1 MWEQALISLE
11 AGHHPRNYSGNGNI
25 SGPKLMDLNWNEA
38 ILKVLETS
46 DEPLHYKNIAEEI
59 EKNGY
64 RENLGATPA
73 NTVNSIINT
82 SINQG
87 GDTPYVRTV
96 RGFYTLKTRSNFT
109 SEKQE
114 APLAQVE
121 EKPTGLIQCSGMFW
135 QRVNVVWKSNP
146 KILGQQLI
154 GSEAVNFCDQI
165 GVYLLHDRDRVIYVG
180 RSIDRPMGQRLFEH
194 TKDRL
199 NGRWDRFSWFGLK
212 GVDESGQLHDA
223 DLVAND
229 VNMVIAT
236 LEALLIEALEPP
248 QNRKRGD
255 QFSVTEYLQV
265 ADPDKDKQKIQAIT
279 ALISGTLV
287 EGR

>member
-1 MWEQALISLE
+1 MEPSW
-11 AGHHPRNYSGNGNI
+11 
-25 SGPKLMDLNWNEA
+25 DEA
-38 ILKVLETS
+38 IFDVLRS
-46 DEPLHYKNIAEEI
+46 SNEPLHYKIIAEEI
-59 EKNGY
+59 EKRDL

-73 NTVNSIINT
+73 NTVNTVINR
-82 SINQG
+82 SINFDP
-87 GDTPYVRTV
+87 DTPYIKTG
-96 RGFYTLKTRSNFT
+96 RGYYALANLTSAQPTLSVDLT
-109 SEKQE
+109 SEDD
-114 APLAQVE
+114 
-121 EKPTGLIQCSGMFW
+121 EKPTGLIQSLGMYW
-135 QRVNVVWKSNP
+135 QRVNVVWRNSP

-154 GSEAVNFCDQI
+154 GSEPVDFCDQI

-180 RSIDRPMGQRLFEH
+180 RSIDRPMGQRLYEH

-212 GVDESGQLHDA
+212 GVQDDGSLCDV
-223 DLVAND
+223 DLAAND
-229 VNMVIAT
+229 EGIVIAT

-265 ADPDKDKQKIQAIT
+265 ADPERDKQKIDAIT

-287 EGR
+287 NGAS